1 MFLLP
6 WLLAILLALLDEWV
20 STILLRCEYT
30 HHRLAWESDGKPRG
44 VFWIPDECRI
54 GWYITYASGHAAQI
68 VEIQVATQNAGLDG
82 EQPAGSSTTDIS
94 PATNALIC
102 SLLDRALR
110 NCPAASIVNALLNR
124 DFEEATLN

>member
-68 VEIQVATQNAGLDG
+68 VKFKWLLKTPDWMANNPQAHRLLTFHRLLMPSFVAC
-82 EQPAGSSTTDIS
+82 
-94 PATNALIC
+94 LI
-102 SLLDRALR
+102 A
-110 NCPAASIVNALLNR
+110 PFVIALL
-124 DFEEATLN
+124 LQ